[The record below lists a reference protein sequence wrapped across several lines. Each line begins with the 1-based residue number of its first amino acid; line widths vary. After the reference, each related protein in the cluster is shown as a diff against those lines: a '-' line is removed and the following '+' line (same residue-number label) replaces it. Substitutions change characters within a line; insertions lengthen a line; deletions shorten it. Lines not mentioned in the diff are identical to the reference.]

1 MMIIS
6 MGKTCYEHTAM
17 PVAMAMPM
25 PMACHVMAT
34 SAALTATALRL
45 RLSAKVDQVAPC
57 KAANSG
63 Q

>member
-1 MMIIS
+1 MMMIS

-17 PVAMAMPM
+17 AMAM
-25 PMACHVMAT
+25 AT
-34 SAALTATALRL
+34 PAALTATALRL

>member
-1 MMIIS
+1 MMMIS

-17 PVAMAMPM
+17 PMAM
-25 PMACHVMAT
+25 PMACHAMAT
-34 SAALTATALRL
+34 LAATALRL
-45 RLSAKVDQVAPC
+45 RLSAKVDQVARC